1 MKLLKMQ
8 ISEAKSAYVVFQKN
22 LTMKSASINQIADRV
37 LNNLQENYSLI
48 YDSISSI
55 KAGIFL

>member
-8 ISEAKSAYVVFQKN
+8 ISEAKSAYIVFQKN
-22 LTMKSASINQIADRV
+22 LGRLAISQMTDRV
-37 LNNLQENYSLI
+37 LSNLRKNYSLI